1 MGDSQSNQKELLERV
16 AVRQETY
23 LRKRVA
29 ELEGIEATLREQ
41 LSSRKE
47 MAAKVAEA
55 VEALPPLPIKG
66 SKVFGPPPN
75 SNRSETPIPLFL
87 KLSDWHIGEYI
98 RAEETEGFGG
108 YSWDIAQQRAHTITD
123 NLIESVRSSRSLF
136 NIEELVVSAE
146 GDFVSGD
153 IHDELKVTNE
163 FPLPVQAAKAG
174 ALLREVIYKLSGHFK
189 KVRVLEIGADNH
201 GRMTKKPQAKQKSLN
216 NANFMVYAVANA
228 SLENVRKQ
236 NVEIIQ
242 PEGIKAVIRVAGWD
256 FLVEHGDETKAW
268 MGIPYYGLERT
279 RAREA
284 VKRMNADGYRFHYQ
298 SIGHWHVAG
307 IVSGNILVNGSL
319 SGTSEYDH
327 AQGRQAAPAQVS
339 FLVHPKY
346 GIFNWTAW
354 RA

>member
-1 MGDSQSNQKELLERV
+1 ME
-16 AVRQETY
+16 
-23 LRKRVA
+23 
-29 ELEGIEATLREQ
+29 ELEAIVEQMRLQ
-41 LSSRKE
+41 LSTRE
-47 MAAKVAEA
+47 AMAAKVAEA

-66 SKVFGPPPN
+66 PKVFGPPTGQP
-75 SNRSETPIPLFL
+75 STSPISMFL

-108 YSWDIAQQRAHTITD
+108 YDWEKAQQRAHMITD
-123 NLIESVRSSRSLF
+123 KVIESARINRQSF
-136 NIEELVVSAE
+136 TIEELVISAE

-153 IHDELKVTNE
+153 IHDELKITNE

-201 GRMTKKPQAKQKSLN
+201 GRLNKKPQAKQKSLN
-216 NANFMVYAVANA
+216 NANFMVYAVTNA
-228 SLENVRKQ
+228 SLENIK
-236 NVEIIQ
+236 NVEIVQ
-242 PEGIKAVIRVAGWD
+242 PEGIKAVIRVAGFD

-268 MGIPYYGLERT
+268 MGIPFYGLERT

-284 VKRMNADGYRFHYQ
+284 VKRMNTEKTFHYQ

-307 IVSGNILVNGSL
+307 IISGNILVNGSL

-327 AQGRQAAPAQVS
+327 AQGRHGAPTQVS

-354 RA
+354 RT